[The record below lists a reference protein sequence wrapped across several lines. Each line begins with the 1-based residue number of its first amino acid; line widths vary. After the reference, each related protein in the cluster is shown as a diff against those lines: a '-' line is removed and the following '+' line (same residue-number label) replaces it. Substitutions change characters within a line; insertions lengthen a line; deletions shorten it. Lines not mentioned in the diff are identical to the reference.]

1 VAGVEKPTGRQ
12 APIPP
17 WHRPVLLEQQPSDVD
32 RHDVA
37 LALLYI
43 FAASGADLMVV
54 LRPVERLPLFHVF
67 SVIEIGRK
75 LGEK

>member
-12 APIPP
+12 APIPLWNP
-17 WHRPVLLEQQPSDVD
+17 PVLLEQLPSDVD

-37 LALLYI
+37 LALFYL
-43 FAASGADLMVV
+43 FTASRADLMVV
-54 LRPVERLPLFHVF
+54 LRPAERLPLGHF
-67 SVIEIGRK
+67 SVTEIGRK